1 MIKYILLFVTTVTY
15 ALISLEFEEKEARA
29 ETSWSERRIQHKNL
43 DELVT
48 PWIQEKTI
56 T

>member
-48 PWIQEKTI
+48 PWI
-56 T
+56 